1 MRARAGLLLV
11 AFSFLASLAN
21 AGAAQAASQGSW
33 DITNCAGRG
42 SFVGSGAN
50 SLSNGT
56 LSAGFC
62 RYSAGGVST
71 ATVKYAKTA
80 GAAVTATL
88 CWEFVSANGSTASGR
103 TCDPEGS
110 FTISAGQTFSQ
121 RWPYASPGRYSPSG
135 TTPCLRGVLKVGPDA
150 FSTRVVC

>member
-1 MRARAGLLLV
+1 
-11 AFSFLASLAN
+11 
-21 AGAAQAASQGSW
+21 
-33 DITNCAGRG
+33 
-42 SFVGSGAN
+42 
-50 SLSNGT
+50 

-71 ATVKYAKTA
+71 ATVKYA
-80 GAAVTATL
+80 
-88 CWEFVSANGSTASGR
+88 
-103 TCDPEGS
+103 